1 MKHTILGTVRAT
13 GATLFLLLGTGCANL
28 NDSQMNALGNV
39 LSAVP
44 YAGSHMNS
52 AVNVASA
59 ASKAATDITPE
70 QEYFIGRA
78 VAASILKQYRPY
90 QNAALNRYVNEVG
103 QSLALSSERPQT
115 FGGYHFLV
123 LDTNEINA
131 FAAPGGLIL
140 VGKGLIKVAGNEDEL
155 AAVLAHEIGHV
166 QKQHGLASIDRS
178 RLLDLGGA
186 LIKAGAQEAGGSM
199 VGQLTGLFGETVGD
213 ITKTLLVNGY
223 SRSQES
229 EADQAAAS
237 LLRKTGYPSQALGSM
252 LKKMK
257 SHYPAEKVGF
267 AKTHPDP
274 MDRLNDVQGL
284 IGSGE
289 PPAPPEVRRVRFAK
303 AMNGV

>member
-1 MKHTILGTVRAT
+1 MKRAISKIIGAT
-13 GATLFLLLGTGCANL
+13 GLTVSVLVGSGCANL
-28 NDSQMNALGNV
+28 TDTQMGVLGNV

-44 YAGSHMNS
+44 YAGSHMQS
-52 AVNVASA
+52 AVKVASA
-59 ASKAATDITPE
+59 ANRAATDITPE
-70 QEYFIGRA
+70 QEYYIGRA
-78 VAASILKQYRPY
+78 VAATILKQYRPY
-90 QNAALNRYVNEVG
+90 QNAALNRYINELG
-103 QSLALSSERPQT
+103 QSLALAGDRPQT

-131 FAAPGGLIL
+131 FSAPGGLIL

-166 QKQHGLASIDRS
+166 HKQHGLASIEQS

-186 LIKAGAQEAGGSM
+186 LVKTGAQEFGGST
-199 VGQLTGLFGETVGD
+199 VSQLTGLFGETVGD

-223 SRSQES
+223 SRSQER
-229 EADQAAAS
+229 EADQAAAMI
-237 LLRKTGYPSQALGSM
+237 LKRIGYPSQALGSM

-257 SHYPAEKVGF
+257 AQYPADKVGF

-274 MDRLNDVQGL
+274 MDRLNDLQGL

-289 PPAPPEVRRVRFAK
+289 PPASPAARQIRYTK
-303 AMNGV
+303 AMSGV

>member
-1 MKHTILGTVRAT
+1 MKRTGMKTLRAT
-13 GATLFLLLGTGCANL
+13 GATLGLLLGAGCANL
-28 NDSQMNALGNV
+28 NDAQMNGLGSV

-44 YAGSHMNS
+44 YAGSHMSS

-70 QEYFIGRA
+70 QEYYIGRA
-78 VAASILKQYRPY
+78 VAASLLKQYRPY
-90 QNAALNRYVNEVG
+90 PNGALNRYVNEIG
-103 QSLALSSERPQT
+103 QSLAASSDQPQT

-123 LDTNEINA
+123 LDTPEINA

-155 AAVLAHEIGHV
+155 AAALAHEISHV

-186 LIKAGAQEAGGSM
+186 LLKAGAQEAGGSLA
-199 VGQLTGLFGETVGD
+199 GQLTGLFGETVGD

-237 LLRKTGYPSQALGSM
+237 LLKRTGYPSQALGSL

-257 SHYPAEKVGF
+257 AHYPAEKVGF

-274 MDRLNDVQGL
+274 MDRLNDVQSL

-289 PPAPPEVRRVRFAK
+289 PPAPPESRRTRFAK
-303 AMNGV
+303 ALNGV